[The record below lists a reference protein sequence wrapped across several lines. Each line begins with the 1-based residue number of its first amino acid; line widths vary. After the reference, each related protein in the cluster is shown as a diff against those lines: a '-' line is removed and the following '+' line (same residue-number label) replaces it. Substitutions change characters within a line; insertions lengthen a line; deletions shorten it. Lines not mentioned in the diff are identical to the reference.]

1 MHVLVINGSP
11 SGKNSITL
19 QTALFIEKH
28 FKKIEFRYLHV
39 GSGIHAIEKRFAES
53 EEALRSAD
61 LLIFAYPVYTF
72 LVPSQL
78 HRFIELIKEHGVDLS
93 GKYATQLTTSKHFY
107 DTTAHQFIEDNCDDL
122 GLRYIT
128 GLSADMEDLLSKK
141 GQTEA
146 LKFFRY
152 VCWNMKH
159 GLYEPARYAI
169 SSQDTVDARSGSREL
184 PAPQNTPSADPGSNE
199 LKATQDTAADPGSNG
214 LPDTQDTADTGG
226 SGLPTPQN
234 TVTADPNSDELMS
247 SLDTVND
254 GSPSPEVSAK
264 DTSKRIVVITD
275 LPADGSGTAL
285 ADMIDRFRESV
296 SCTCDVV
303 NIREF
308 PFKGGCLGCFHCAAD
323 GTCIYKDG
331 FDSYLRNNIQTSDAI
346 VYAYTIRDHSM
357 GSRFKM
363 FDDRQFCNGHRTV
376 TMGKPVGYLV
386 EGDLANEPNLI
397 TLMEARAQVGGNFL
411 AGIAVSG
418 VDMGRE
424 VNQLALRI
432 CYAADHAYNPP
443 KNFYGVG
450 GLKIF
455 RDLIYQMQGMMKE
468 DHRFYKEHGF
478 YDFPQKRKGTIL
490 GMYLV
495 GAMMTNK
502 KIRRKLG
509 NKMTEGMLMPYK
521 KILEKI

>member
-39 GSGIHAIEKRFAES
+39 GSRIHAIEKSFAES

-61 LLIFAYPVYTF
+61 LLLFTYPVYTF

-159 GLYEPARYAI
+159 GLYEPARYAVSPQDNI
-169 SSQDTVDARSGSREL
+169 DASSCNSGT
-184 PAPQNTPSADPGSNE
+184 PAPQDTATANPDSNGTPAP
-199 LKATQDTAADPGSNG
+199 QDTAAANPDSNG
-214 LPDTQDTADTGG
+214 
-226 SGLPTPQN
+226 TP
-234 TVTADPNSDELMS
+234 AP
-247 SLDTVND
+247 
-254 GSPSPEVSAK
+254 
-264 DTSKRIVVITD
+264 SKRIVVITD

-285 ADMIDRFRESV
+285 AGMIDRFKESV

-331 FDSYLRNNIQTSDAI
+331 FDSYLRNNIQSSDAI

-418 VDMGRE
+418 VDMTRE

-502 KIRRKLG
+502 KLRRKLG

>member
-19 QTALFIEKH
+19 QTVLFIEKH
-28 FKKIEFRYLHV
+28 FKKINFKYLHV
-39 GSGIHAIEKRFAES
+39 GSGIHAMEKSFAEA
-53 EEALRSAD
+53 EDALRSAD
-61 LLIFAYPVYTF
+61 LLLFAYPVYTF

-107 DTTAHQFIEDNCDDL
+107 DTTAHQFIKDNCDDL

-159 GLYEPARYAI
+159 GLYEPARYAS
-169 SSQDTVDARSGSREL
+169 SSQDTVEVGSGSNGS
-184 PAPQNTPSADPGSNE
+184 PDP
-199 LKATQDTAADPGSNG
+199 QDTATADTGSNG
-214 LPDTQDTADTGG
+214 LPAPQD
-226 SGLPTPQN
+226 S
-234 TVTADPNSDELMS
+234 VTAAFANNDSPTETS
-247 SLDTVND
+247 VNA
-254 GSPSPEVSAK
+254 P
-264 DTSKRIVVITD
+264 SKRIVVITD

-285 ADMIDRFRESV
+285 ADMIDRFRENV
-296 SCTCDVV
+296 SYTCDVV

-331 FDSYLRNNIQTSDAI
+331 FDSYLRNNIQSSDAI

-418 VDMGRE
+418 VDMGQE

-502 KIRRKLG
+502 KLRRKLG

-521 KILEKI
+521 KILEKV